1 METICSKIFFFMWMN
16 LQRCI
21 YHHQFTCYYQRV
33 LGVISNHTEKVDNKN
48 LLPETDPFLPINDN
62 SVAYHLSLKKIYIW
76 PTFCPCIPRFPG
88 APIGPS
94 CPWTDNWI
102 S

>member
-1 METICSKIFFFMWMN
+1 MN

-48 LLPETDPFLPINDN
+48 LLPENDPFLPINDN
-62 SVAYHLSLKKIYIW
+62 SVAYHLSLKKRYI
-76 PTFCPCIPRFPG
+76 
-88 APIGPS
+88 
-94 CPWTDNWI
+94 
-102 S
+102 